1 MENNLPNKLL
11 QLDSFLLSD
20 AVTDDCMTLSE
31 LDGFLAGIIVCPDL
45 IMPSEWMPM
54 IWGGEAPVLES
65 MEQIEDINGAIM
77 WLYND
82 IIKQLD
88 QRQYMPLYDVDT
100 RTDEPLWELW
110 IEGFYKGL
118 SMRPD
123 AWLPLGRGKAH
134 KALSTFTRLHQIAST
149 PMAELAPMDI
159 DDELERLAP
168 DLIPFS
174 VEELH
179 RERLAHASSTKQA
192 ANQNF
197 QKVGRNDACPCG
209 SGKKFK
215 KCCLN

>member
-1 MENNLPNKLL
+1 
-11 QLDSFLLSD
+11 
-20 AVTDDCMTLSE
+20 
-31 LDGFLAGIIVCPDL
+31 
-45 IMPSEWMPM
+45 
-54 IWGGEAPVLES
+54 
-65 MEQIEDINGAIM
+65 M

-88 QRQYMPLYDVDT
+88 QRQYVPLFDVDT

-110 IEGFYKGL
+110 IEGFYTGL

-123 AWLPLGRGKAH
+123 AWLPLGHGNAH

-149 PMAELAPMDI
+149 PRAELAPIDV